1 MTGIGRLRERVVL
14 EAPVESDDGAGGV
27 VRTYATQATLWAE
40 IIAVGAKAD
49 VIADAVG
56 AGVTHRITI
65 RSGVA
70 ITMRHRFRL
79 NARIF
84 DVVSMRDAD
93 PQARFMLIEA
103 RERVD

>member
-40 IIAVGAKAD
+40 IIAVSAKGAL
-49 VIADAVG
+49 VADAAG
-56 AGVTHRITI
+56 ASVTHRITI
-65 RSGVA
+65 RSGVDV
-70 ITMRHRFRL
+70 TMRHRFRL
-79 NARIF
+79 GARIF
-84 DVVSMRDAD
+84 EIVSMRDAD
-93 PQARFMLIEA
+93 PQGRLMLIEA